1 MHLLFRILRGFCQGN
16 VKGQVRAK
24 IIYFLTNL
32 SFERVRLVTG
42 TLLRPGNWED
52 RGHITHELL
61 HALGHHHTQNRPD
74 RNEHIAVHLDNVLD
88 PSQYERCTDCK
99 VFGTDYDC
107 MSIMHYRW
115 NSLAVDRSEP
125 TMSPLPGQ
133 NCDLRSRNRS
143 FPSIR
148 AYINN
153 MRQQVSYLV
162 RY

>member
-16 VKGQVRAK
+16 VKGQVWTK
-24 IIYFLTNL
+24 IICFLTNL

-133 NCDLRSRNRS
+133 TCDLRSRNRS

-153 MRQQVSYLV
+153 MRQQVSYMV

>member
-1 MHLLFRILRGFCQGN
+1 MATSPSTSATTVTTTTTTTTVTTATATDVVSDDDTVLILQQLPYAGS
-16 VKGQVRAK
+16 
-24 IIYFLTNL
+24 YY
-32 SFERVRLVTG
+32 
-42 TLLRPGNWED
+42 
-52 RGHITHELL
+52 
-61 HALGHHHTQNRPD
+61 HHTQNRPD

-125 TMSPLPGQ
+125 TMTPLPGQ

-148 AYINN
+148 AYISN